1 MYEKMI
7 LQNIMSDVGA
17 SMPVTVTAS
26 EAPAQT
32 NAHAWSEQ
40 DLAQLEEAARHVIAT
55 STNVIAIE
63 RAERLMAAINEQ
75 REYPT
80 DA

>member
-1 MYEKMI
+1 MYEKLI

-17 SMPVTVTAS
+17 SMPATVTAS
-26 EAPAQT
+26 ESPVQS

-40 DLAQLEEAARHVIAT
+40 DLVQLEEAAKHVIAT
-55 STNVIAIE
+55 STNVVAIE

>member
-17 SMPVTVTAS
+17 IMPAAVTAS

-32 NAHAWSEQ
+32 SAHAWSEQ
-40 DLAQLEEAARHVIAT
+40 DLVQLEEAARHVIAT

-63 RAERLMAAINEQ
+63 RAERLMAAVNEQ